1 MRYPR
6 TQEEASMIYEM
17 RTYHAMP
24 GKLRAV
30 VQRFGD
36 VTHAIFLRHGFRPV
50 GYWTESVG
58 DNTKFHYMLA
68 WEDDAERR
76 ANGRHSETTQSAHAP
91 SPSRR
96 RTGSSSRGSRTR
108 SGRQR
113 PSRRSFLR
121 RGHGSRGDFERYNR
135 AMRRSVPRGAVV
147 AQQTLDLLTLVR
159 IQAGQPGC
167 ALRVRQG

>member
-1 MRYPR
+1 
-6 TQEEASMIYEM
+6 MIYEM

-76 ANGRHSETTQSAHAP
+76 AKWATFRDDPERARAFAESEKDGLIVARIENSIWEATSF
-91 SPSRR
+91 SP
-96 RTGSSSRGSRTR
+96 
-108 SGRQR
+108 QL
-113 PSRRSFLR
+113 P
-121 RGHGSRGDFERYNR
+121 
-135 AMRRSVPRGAVV
+135 A
-147 AQQTLDLLTLVR
+147 
-159 IQAGQPGC
+159 
-167 ALRVRQG
+167 